1 MLFSGCIPK
10 SVAMKGCMV
19 IGMLLYTTIHP
30 NSDRLFTPGRASRG
44 YVTLIAPCPCTP
56 QGAVRAHCSSAAAGN
71 GRER

>member
-1 MLFSGCIPK
+1 VLCSGCH
-10 SVAMKGCMV
+10 SEERGDEGVYGYRHAA
-19 IGMLLYTTIHP
+19 TTIHP
-30 NSDRLFTPGRASRG
+30 NSNRLFTPGLAPTG